1 MEERVEI
8 YQKDLEKRHFP
19 NWYLYDTLKEH
30 GFPMKLKDRIYRP
43 GLNRSTDL
51 DFDAVELTGC
61 FKMEDDVLNNA
72 TVYTFERVF
81 EIDAN
86 ELRNNFS
93 SKFVSER

>member
-1 MEERVEI
+1 MNEKVVI
-8 YQKDLEKRHFP
+8 YKKDIDGCHMP
-19 NWYLYDTLKEH
+19 NWYIYDTLREH